1 MLAVASRSNLLL
13 STALR
18 IRALTA
24 WSSRSGSSVS
34 GGVGWLRLCISG
46 LLFALAVMPLQARE
60 FAAPEGEVVIEIT
73 GKVGSLNSEDALR
86 LDLSQIESM
95 PVTEFVTNTPW
106 TDKKETWSGV
116 RVNDLLE
123 AVEASSNKFKASAL
137 DDYIIEFANVD
148 IDKYPVIIAYKKEG
162 KYLSTRDLGPLWL
175 MFPFD
180 DFPELDTQA
189 NRAMA
194 IWQLI
199 KIELH

>member
-1 MLAVASRSNLLL
+1 M
-13 STALR
+13 
-18 IRALTA
+18 
-24 WSSRSGSSVS
+24 SV
-34 GGVGWLRLCISG
+34 V
-46 LLFALAVMPLQARE
+46 PLQARE
-60 FAAPEGEVVIEIT
+60 VAAPEGEVVIEIT

-116 RVNDLLE
+116 RVSDLLE